1 MDSGG
6 ENTEVL
12 SMPTPNWRAQEA
24 ELRRLSTIKRTNT
37 DFAAPLG
44 PEMVNFFQHSV
55 QKRQTKLTQLAA
67 CWSQLVPETLAD
79 HCSLESLS
87 RGTLVVLVDSASH
100 LYELKQ
106 LLLAG
111 LQQQLFLACKFAGLK
126 KISLKPGRTPDASPS
141 SNLPARAKQLQN
153 QRDQAPS

>member
-1 MDSGG
+1 MSP
-6 ENTEVL
+6 
-12 SMPTPNWRAQEA
+12 SNWRAQEA
-24 ELRRLSTIKRTNT
+24 ELRRLTTIKQTRS

-44 PEMVNFFQHSV
+44 PEMVNFFQNSV
-55 QKRQTKLTQLAA
+55 QKKQTKMSKLAA
-67 CWSQLVPETLAD
+67 CWFQLVPETLSD

-111 LQQQLFLACKFAGLK
+111 LQQQLILACKFAGLK
-126 KISLKPGRTPDASPS
+126 KITLKPGRTDPGPDA
-141 SNLPARAKQLQN
+141 SNLPARSRHLQD
-153 QRDQAPS
+153 QRDQV

>member
-1 MDSGG
+1 MT
-6 ENTEVL
+6 N
-12 SMPTPNWRAQEA
+12 PNWRAQDS
-24 ELRRLSTIKRTNT
+24 ELRRLSTIKQTRS
-37 DFAAPLG
+37 DFASPLG
-44 PEMVNFFQHSV
+44 PEMVNFFQNSV

-126 KISLKPGRTPDASPS
+126 KISLKPGRTDTPTAA
-141 SNLPARAKQLQN
+141 SNLPARAHQLQN
-153 QRDQAPS
+153 QRDQA